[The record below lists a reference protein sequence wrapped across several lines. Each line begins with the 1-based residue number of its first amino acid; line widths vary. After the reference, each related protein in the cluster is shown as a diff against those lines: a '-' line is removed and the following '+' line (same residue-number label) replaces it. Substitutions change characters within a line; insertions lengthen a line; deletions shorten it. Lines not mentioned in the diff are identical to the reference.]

1 MKKPD
6 STKLAFAAFASIAV
20 LSLSACGSSDD
31 PNAVASADTADMP
44 AEEAVN
50 SAEAN
55 VQPVPDAATEA
66 AGEGMTSQT
75 EKDAAAQTAKDFNDL
90 GADEKPADAPAKPN

>member
-1 MKKPD
+1 MKKF
-6 STKLAFAAFASIAV
+6 AFAAIASIAV

-55 VQPVPDAATEA
+55 VMPVPEAATEA

-90 GADEKPADAPAKPN
+90 GAEAKPADAPGKPN

>member
-1 MKKPD
+1 MKKI
-6 STKLAFAAFASIAV
+6 AFAAFASIAA

-55 VQPVPDAATEA
+55 VQPVADAATDA
-66 AGEGMTSQT
+66 ADGKTSQS

-90 GADEKPADAPAKPN
+90 GADEKPADAPAKSN